1 LEKGRSDKS
10 VFAQPVF
17 GVDKVVFIL
26 YNQLR
31 FLNLQAFYPS
41 PNYYSSEVPMNRK
54 VSILAATLLFSSSM
68 LLVSC
73 SSSPDEAQMK
83 QLNDLKDE
91 YAALQKEQ
99 TAKEQEKATLDREVA
114 EKNAKL
120 KKCNDDQQVVRQRLG
135 K

>member
-1 LEKGRSDKS
+1 
-10 VFAQPVF
+10 
-17 GVDKVVFIL
+17 
-26 YNQLR
+26 
-31 FLNLQAFYPS
+31 
-41 PNYYSSEVPMNRK
+41 MNRK
-54 VSILAATLLFSSSM
+54 VSVLAVTLLFSSSM

-73 SSSPDEAQMK
+73 SSSPDDAQLK
-83 QLNDLKDE
+83 QLNDLKEE

-99 TAKEQEKATLDREVA
+99 TAKEQEKAALDQAVA